1 MTVSNRIALG
11 FAAITAVLILLGVYA
26 VGQVGQVRD
35 TVDKIVDRDISAMN
49 QLARV
54 EDGTRGMVEMR
65 TTEVRRFLQASAG
78 RGTMGASAVAGWRNQ
93 ADATQAA
100 LTQLRETVSGF
111 RDSAVSGERSELWT
125 RMAVL
130 LSRADAQLSQ
140 LRGDVE
146 LSFTAMGRG
155 DVATFDAQEGAIGRE
170 RGALL
175 DQLNQVRGTLTEAV
189 SVGRQAVRD
198 TYLTSRVS
206 IIAALVAAVVLSM
219 AVATWIRRSIT
230 RPLADFM
237 GFVGRIGEGD
247 LAGQTA
253 AIGPDELGQ
262 LGGTL
267 NTMVEGLRLLAR
279 QSREA
284 TENLNAAANEIRAST
299 QEQAA
304 SVEEQLAAV
313 QETAATV
320 DEITHS
326 GTQISRRAQEVI
338 GAAQLTARSSDAG
351 VAAIEDT
358 VTAMDG
364 IRDSAEAVAQNVVQL
379 SEKTR
384 AIGDIIGVV
393 NDVSERSHLL
403 ALNASIEAA
412 AAGEAGRSFAVVAS
426 EMKTL
431 ADQAKEATR
440 DVRAL
445 LGEIQRGINSSVMLT
460 EEAVKRVGA
469 GRERTRTTQATIDEM
484 GGRIQESIQTF
495 QQIVASIGQQQ
506 IGIEQVTLAL
516 QNIRQASQQ
525 TAASTRQLD
534 QAAGN
539 LAGLSG
545 QLLGL
550 VERYRV

>member
-1 MTVSNRIALG
+1 MTVSNRIASG
-11 FAAITAVLILLGVYA
+11 FAAITAVLALLGIYA
-26 VGQVGQVRD
+26 LAQVGSVRD
-35 TVDKIVDRDISAMN
+35 TVDKIVDRDISSMS
-49 QLARV
+49 QLAKV
-54 EDGTRGMVEMR
+54 EDGTRGMVELR
-65 TTEVRRFLQASAG
+65 TAEVRRFMLVSGGHGSSQAS
-78 RGTMGASAVAGWRNQ
+78 SVAAWRAQ

-100 LTQLRETVSGF
+100 LTQLRETVSSY
-111 RDSAVSGERSELWT
+111 RDAAVSGLRGEQWT
-125 RMAVL
+125 RMAIL

-146 LSFTAMGRG
+146 TSFSEMGRG
-155 DVATFDAQEGAIGRE
+155 DVAGFAGQEAVIARDRSTLVGLLTQGRATLGDAVEVGRE
-170 RGALL
+170 
-175 DQLNQVRGTLTEAV
+175 
-189 SVGRQAVRD
+189 AVRK
-198 TYLTSRVS
+198 TYLDSRWS
-206 IIAALVAAVVLSM
+206 IVAALIVAILLSIVVAA
-219 AVATWIRRSIT
+219 WIQRSIT
-230 RPLADFM
+230 RPLAEFM
-237 GFVGRIGEGD
+237 GFVERIGEGD
-247 LAGQTA
+247 LGSQVA
-253 AIGPDELGQ
+253 ATRSDELGK
-262 LGGTL
+262 LGKTL
-267 NTMVEGLRLLAR
+267 NRMVEGLRQLAG

-284 TENLNAAANEIRAST
+284 TENLNAAATEIRAST
-299 QEQAA
+299 QQQAA

-338 GAAQLTARSSDAG
+338 TAAQITARSSDAG
-351 VAAIEDT
+351 IAAIDDT
-358 VTAMDG
+358 VRAMDA
-364 IRDSAEAVAQNVVQL
+364 IREQAEAVAQNVVQL

-440 DVRAL
+440 EVRSL

-460 EEAVKRVGA
+460 EEAVKRTEA
-469 GRERTRTTQATIDEM
+469 GRDRTRTTQSTIDDM

-495 QQIVASIGQQQ
+495 QQIVASVGQQQ

-550 VERYRV
+550 AERYRF